1 MDLEDLDPR
10 KKPSKPKDLTP
21 YSVEEL
27 NEYIAQL
34 EAEIEHAHAAIA
46 AKQAHRAGADALFK
60 K

>member
-34 EAEIEHAHAAIA
+34 EAEIERARAAIA